1 MALQDV
7 RDDVGRTAKQPRLDI
22 ADMNNV
28 TLRFLAGFS
37 LALVLTSCANRKFL
51 TDADAIRVADKAATE
66 AGYSLEDYYRI
77 QATRLDE
84 NHWLVLYDGK
94 VSPLPDG
101 TMELKLWNH
110 FSVWVN
116 ERTEG
121 AQIMRGL

>member
-1 MALQDV
+1 
-7 RDDVGRTAKQPRLDI
+7 
-22 ADMNNV
+22 MNNV
-28 TLRFLAGFS
+28 TLRFVAGLS

-51 TDADAIRVADKAATE
+51 TDADAIRVADQAATKS
-66 AGYSLEDYYRI
+66 GYRLEDYYRV

-94 VSPLPDG
+94 VSSLPDG
-101 TMELKLWNH
+101 TIKFEVWNH